1 MAIHFEQTPIPVTRT
16 VESSLAGLGHIY
28 ESTPG
33 APFHSIKHEESE
45 SQSAALAFPLLS
57 LF

>member
-1 MAIHFEQTPIPVTRT
+1 MATHFEQTPIRMTRT

-33 APFHSIKHEESE
+33 APFHSIKHEES
-45 SQSAALAFPLLS
+45 QSAALALPLLS